1 MRIRYLK
8 QAWLVLVLA
17 VLFAAVLGGV
27 QIALGAKVSENQ
39 RNETYDQIP
48 LLVPGARK
56 DKTIEQTVDQMQG
69 YSAFDSAGE
78 QIGWVVR
85 AGAQGYADRIEL
97 LIGLDVACQKITGL
111 YVLEQKET
119 PGLGNHITDTHWR
132 EQFTGQSA
140 ARPLGITR
148 QSPVGEGEILAITG
162 ATISSRTVCEIVNE
176 TVRRFRR
183 AIAETASED

>member
-1 MRIRYLK
+1 M
-8 QAWLVLVLA
+8 LVLA
-17 VLFAAVLGGV
+17 ILFAAALGGL
-27 QIALGAKVSENQ
+27 QITLGAKISENQ

-56 DKTIEQTVDQMQG
+56 DKTTEQTVDRMQG
-69 YSAFDSAGE
+69 YGAFDSAGE

-97 LIGLDVACQKITGL
+97 LIGLDAACEKITGL

-119 PGLGNHITDTHWR
+119 PGLGNHITDAHWR
-132 EQFTGQSA
+132 EQFTGQAA

-148 QSPVGEGEILAITG
+148 ETPVGDGEILAITG
-162 ATISSRTVCEIVNE
+162 ATISSQTVCEIVNE
-176 TVRRFRR
+176 TVSRFRR